1 MGRALTW
8 GSSCVLTHAS
18 RAGRRCRA
26 GGEPRRVEFALSVP
40 AALARL
46 PIRSKLLAMVLM
58 PLVVV
63 LPLLGIILTVWGNAA
78 LDRMLIT
85 KVRADLAVAHGYFD
99 RVVAEVASSAG
110 AVADSH
116 ALQQA
121 LQAQSSSQSLRV
133 MLERFKQREG
143 LDFIHL
149 RAADG
154 RVLASD
160 YSAEPTL
167 LPAMPALS
175 PASSAAASAASSAAP
190 STFDAA
196 RVRASIEVL
205 SPSEQTLLSPKLR
218 DRVAVPLVATRNA
231 QPTTRTHED
240 RAMVVLAD
248 APVRTPDGTLIA
260 RVQAGTLLNRNLQFI
275 DHINEIVYPEGSL
288 PFGSRGTA
296 TLFLDDVRIS
306 TNVRLFG
313 AGESPRDQ
321 TPRDPGEARGDL
333 AARTSG
339 EARAIG
345 TRVSQSVSEAVLGQG
360 RTWLDRAFVV
370 SDWYVSGYE
379 PLTNRAGQRVGMLYV
394 GYLEQPFTWLKYG
407 VLAGIGAVF
416 FGVMILAALACA
428 HWARIIS
435 RPLEQMSQ
443 TMQQVESG
451 ALGTRVGPVASGDEI
466 GALAGHLDHLL
477 DSIDDKTRAL
487 QLWNAELDAK
497 VAERTRALE
506 SAQQQ
511 LLRTEKMAAVGQ
523 LTASIAH
530 EVNNPIAVIQGN
542 LDLVREL
549 LGVDARR
556 VAPELKLV
564 DQQIERMRLIVT
576 QLLQFAR
583 PNDFAG
589 YVEAVDAARVVDDC
603 LVLVGHLLARTQIEV
618 RRDFVA
624 TRRPSIN
631 RNELQQVL
639 VNLMVNAIHAM
650 PDGGVL
656 TLATRDAE
664 VTARAAATS
673 AVQGIAISVSDTG
686 PGLPDELLAELF
698 KPFVTRKKDGTGL
711 GLWISRGIVERYG
724 GDISAAN
731 QPQGGAVMTVL
742 LTCELVA
749 QGD

>member
-1 MGRALTW
+1 M
-8 GSSCVLTHAS
+8 S
-18 RAGRRCRA
+18 
-26 GGEPRRVEFALSVP
+26 FP
-40 AALARL
+40 AALARQ
-46 PIRSKLLAMVLM
+46 PIRNKLLAMVLM

-63 LPLLGIILTVWGNAA
+63 LPLLGLILAIWGNAA
-78 LDRMLIT
+78 VDRMLIT
-85 KVRADLAVAHGYFD
+85 KIRADLAVAHGYFE
-99 RVVAEVASSAG
+99 RVIAEVAAGTG

-116 ALQQA
+116 ALHQA
-121 LQAQSSSQSLRV
+121 LQGQPTAQSLRGL
-133 MLERFKQREG
+133 LERFRQREG

-154 RVLASD
+154 RDLASD
-160 YSAEPTL
+160 HGAEPAG
-167 LPAMPALS
+167 LPPL
-175 PASSAAASAASSAAP
+175 PQRAAADGQRA
-190 STFDAA
+190 
-196 RVRASIEVL
+196 RASIEVL
-205 SPSEQTLLSPKLR
+205 APAEQTLLSPTLR
-218 DRVAVPLVATRNA
+218 QQVALPLVPTRNA
-231 QPTTRTHED
+231 QPTARTHED

-248 APVRTPDGTLIA
+248 APVLAADGRLIA
-260 RVQAGTLLNRNLQFI
+260 RVQAGVLLNRNLGFI
-275 DHINEIVYPEGSL
+275 DHINQIVYPEGSL

-313 AGESPRDQ
+313 AGASSADQ
-321 TPRDPGEARGDL
+321 ALRAPGTAGGEQ

-345 TRVSQSVSEAVLGQG
+345 TRVSQTVREAVLGQG

-379 PLTNRAGQRVGMLYV
+379 PISNRAGQRVGMLYV

-416 FGVMILAALACA
+416 FGVMILAALASA
-428 HWARIIS
+428 RWARSIS
-435 RPLEQMSQ
+435 RPLEQMAQ
-443 TMQQVESG
+443 TMQRVEDG
-451 ALGTRVGPVASGDEI
+451 ALDARVGRVDSGDEI

-477 DSIDDKTRAL
+477 DAIADKTRAL
-487 QLWNAELDAK
+487 QRWNAELDAK

-506 SAQQQ
+506 AAQQQ

-542 LDLVREL
+542 LDLAREL
-549 LGVDARR
+549 LGDDARR
-556 VAPELKLV
+556 VATELKLV

-583 PNDFAG
+583 PNEFAG
-589 YVEAVDAARVVDDC
+589 YVDAIDIAGVIEDC
-603 LVLVGHLLARTQIEV
+603 LVLVGHLLVRTQIEV
-618 RRDFVA
+618 RRDFAA
-624 TRRPSIN
+624 TRRPAIN

-650 PDGGVL
+650 PEGGVL
-656 TLATRDAE
+656 TLGTRDAG
-664 VTARAAATS
+664 ARRAAADP
-673 AVQGIAISVSDTG
+673 AQDPARDHAGAQGVEITVADTG

-724 GDISAAN
+724 GDIVAGNQAA
-731 QPQGGAVMTVL
+731 GGAVMTVL
-742 LTCELVA
+742 LVCEA
-749 QGD
+749 G